1 MQIIKSVIKLDYD
14 IPMNEW
20 VWKNSF
26 SWWKR
31 LRIVESILNINFDD
45 CIFEE
50 SKGGNTHVTI
60 YVSEDFSDLEVLA
73 IQAILG
79 SDYIREAF
87 NFTRIK
93 AGQKNWDILFDGK
106 PYMSK
111 TGHIKGAL

>member
-1 MQIIKSVIKLDYD
+1 MSVIKLDYD
-14 IPMNEW
+14 TPYCEW
-20 VWKNSF
+20 IQDQYNDWY
-26 SWWKR
+26 KR
-31 LRIVESILNINFDD
+31 LSIVESILNMKFNY
-45 CIFEE
+45 CSFEE

-60 YVSEDFSDLEVLA
+60 YIKKDFSDLEVLA

-79 SDYIREAF
+79 SDYVRETFNLRRIR
-87 NFTRIK
+87 